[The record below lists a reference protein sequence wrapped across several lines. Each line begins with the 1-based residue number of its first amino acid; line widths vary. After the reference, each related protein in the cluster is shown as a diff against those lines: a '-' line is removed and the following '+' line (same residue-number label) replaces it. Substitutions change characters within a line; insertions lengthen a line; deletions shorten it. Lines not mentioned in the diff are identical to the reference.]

1 MKFTINQNVVFLNEE
16 GGGTVESYSDG
27 FYGVKDQ
34 DGFVRNYRESD
45 LGLVHSTSHAVE
57 GLEDYLE
64 EESGNQSVKSRLSA
78 VHSIDLHIE
87 ELTDDHSHM
96 SNYDIIQKQMREL
109 RIFVQN
115 AQERKIRK
123 IVVIHGVGEGVL
135 KREVVTF
142 FQGISGCELYDGNY
156 WEYGQ
161 GATVVELRYKY

>member
-1 MKFTINQNVVFLNEE
+1 
-16 GGGTVESYSDG
+16 
-27 FYGVKDQ
+27 
-34 DGFVRNYRESD
+34 
-45 LGLVHSTSHAVE
+45 
-57 GLEDYLE
+57 
-64 EESGNQSVKSRLSA
+64 
-78 VHSIDLHIE
+78 
-87 ELTDDHSHM
+87 
-96 SNYDIIQKQMREL
+96 MREL

-142 FQGISGCELYDGNY
+142 FRGISGCEIYDGNY